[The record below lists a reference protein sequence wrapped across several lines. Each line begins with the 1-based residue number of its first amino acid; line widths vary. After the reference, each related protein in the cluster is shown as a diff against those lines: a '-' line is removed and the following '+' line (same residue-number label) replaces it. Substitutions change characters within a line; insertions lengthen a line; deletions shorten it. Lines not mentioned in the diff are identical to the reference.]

1 MKSTD
6 IKGTKLD
13 KLNKEITNYWHIIRT
28 GEYYRKWDEAS
39 L

>member
-6 IKGTKLD
+6 IKTKLD
-13 KLNKEITNYWHIIRT
+13 KLNKEITNYWHIIR
-28 GEYYRKWDEAS
+28 KWDEAS